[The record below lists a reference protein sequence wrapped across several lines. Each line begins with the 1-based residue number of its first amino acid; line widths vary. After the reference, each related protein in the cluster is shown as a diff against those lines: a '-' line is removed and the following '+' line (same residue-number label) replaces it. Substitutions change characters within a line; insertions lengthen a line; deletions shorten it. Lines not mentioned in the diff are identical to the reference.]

1 MLRRSILELSRHR
14 GSPRRIPRQIISQCS
29 SPFLYSR
36 KQFSTS
42 PGENPTPKPGS
53 AGGPPESNSGF
64 SRVVLGSA
72 VIVGAALVAYQA
84 GYLDQYFGQVPND
97 SVDSAKIGFDS
108 KDENDVQV
116 VTSHDEEIKGQT
128 THLDLH
134 EQEDA
139 TRISLPPQLETSS
152 ETPSVNHPNVEV
164 KSNDSNETL
173 GNSSTS
179 GPEKPLPEYSQSSL
193 PSADHSA
200 DAAVSAEGN
209 VEKAGS
215 ETAPIPDKE
224 IHDIQLDTQSS
235 ASLGEKET
243 KAVEPHSHA
252 TEDRPQDE
260 TSKGA
265 EAPSFALEESEIKA
279 VPFLH
284 PSIADISQASFFFS
298 SVSLLSTLHFR
309 WQMATAFP
317 CLSSRQGKALWE
329 KTLLCAPS
337 LQAKPTEDKGA
348 PSSLLDAYHLRDKA
362 DDSYLSSL
370 NRKYEQLSKETE
382 GFGTAVE
389 ELNEGYL
396 SKDGKLILGFLQ
408 AIHAAEKWQA
418 ELDAHAFAQEKE
430 VLKEKYEKELRNSR
444 ARELMRTEEAAIL
457 DKELKRE
464 RTKAAAALKSL
475 QEKMEEQL
483 RMELEEKEREA
494 ELKLQKAQELGKA
507 ELAAAIANEKAAQ
520 IEKLAEA
527 NLNGALALEDALS
540 KGLPIQK
547 EIDALRT
554 YLEGTEKDSV
564 LDLVLS
570 SLPEETRY
578 HGTDTFNALKGTLR
592 HFSLIPPGGG
602 GILTHC
608 LAHIASW
615 LKVKEVD
622 QSGEGIESLISRV
635 DKYLAEG
642 KLAEAATALEQG
654 VKGSQAEEI
663 VNDWVKQARNRAITE
678 QALTALQS
686 YATCISLT

>member
-108 KDENDVQV
+108 KDENDVLV

-224 IHDIQLDTQSS
+224 IRDIQLDTQSS

-252 TEDRPQDE
+252 TEDRP
-260 TSKGA
+260 
-265 EAPSFALEESEIKA
+265 
-279 VPFLH
+279 
-284 PSIADISQASFFFS
+284 
-298 SVSLLSTLHFR
+298 
-309 WQMATAFP
+309 
-317 CLSSRQGKALWE
+317 
-329 KTLLCAPS
+329 
-337 LQAKPTEDKGA
+337 QAKPTEDKGA

-408 AIHAAEKWQA
+408 AIHAAEKRQA

-527 NLNGALALEDALS
+527 NLNINALCMAFYARSEEAHKSHSVHKLALGALALEDALS

-554 YLEGTEKDSV
+554 YLEGIEKDSV

-578 HGTDTFNALKGTLR
+578 HGTDTVLQLNQKFNALKGTLR

>member
-14 GSPRRIPRQIISQCS
+14 GSPRKIPRQIISQCS

-53 AGGPPESNSGF
+53 SGGPPESNSGF

-97 SVDSAKIGFDS
+97 SVDSAKIGFDG

-116 VTSHDEEIKGQT
+116 VTSHDEEIKGQSN
-128 THLDLH
+128 LDLH

-152 ETPSVNHPNVEV
+152 ETPSVNHPNVEVKVEV

-215 ETAPIPDKE
+215 ETAPIPNKE
-224 IHDIQLDTQSS
+224 IRDIQLDTQSS

-252 TEDRPQDE
+252 TEDRPQ
-260 TSKGA
+260 
-265 EAPSFALEESEIKA
+265 
-279 VPFLH
+279 
-284 PSIADISQASFFFS
+284 
-298 SVSLLSTLHFR
+298 
-309 WQMATAFP
+309 
-317 CLSSRQGKALWE
+317 
-329 KTLLCAPS
+329 
-337 LQAKPTEDKGA
+337 AKPTEDKGA

-362 DDSYLSSL
+362 DESYLSSL

-408 AIHAAEKWQA
+408 AINAAEKWQA

-527 NLNGALALEDALS
+527 NLNINALCMAFYARSEEAHKSHSVHKLALGALALEDALS

-578 HGTDTFNALKGTLR
+578 HGTHTVLQLNQKFNALKGTLR

-622 QSGEGIESLISRV
+622 QSGEGIESLIGRV

-642 KLAEAATALEQG
+642 KLAEAATVLEQG
-654 VKGSQAEEI
+654 VKGSKAEEI